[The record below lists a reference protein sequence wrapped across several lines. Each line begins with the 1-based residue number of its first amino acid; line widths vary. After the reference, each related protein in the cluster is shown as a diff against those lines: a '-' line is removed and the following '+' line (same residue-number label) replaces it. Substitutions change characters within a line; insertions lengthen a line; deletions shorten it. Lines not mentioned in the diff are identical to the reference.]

1 MSVLRIRNPS
11 DCDLAPSSTVLNSS
25 LALRTQCLFVST
37 SLRVSIID
45 LNVSLSTRVT
55 GDGSDLGE
63 ECMFPFSH
71 PQFLWKCHVN
81 SPLVN
86 LPLEVDA
93 LIDNGSSLVLIDEG
107 VVMQLGLQTHQL
119 HRPVS
124 VGTAFSSSS
133 MPQKAMVSRYIN
145 LSLSSIDS
153 RFHSC
158 TVCAIIVPSL
168 CKPIIPSVPF
178 LE

>member
-1 MSVLRIRNPS
+1 MDCEELVAVVMPS
-11 DCDLAPSSTVLNSS
+11 M
-25 LALRTQCLFVST
+25 AL
-37 SLRVSIID
+37 
-45 LNVSLSTRVT
+45 

-63 ECMFPFSH
+63 ECMFPFSR
-71 PQFLWKCHVN
+71 PQFLWKCCVN
-81 SPLVN
+81 GPLVD

-93 LIDNGSSLVLIDEG
+93 LIDNGSSLVLIDKG

-133 MPQKAMVSRYIN
+133 MPQKATVSRYIN

-158 TVCAIIVPSL
+158 TVCAIVVPSL
-168 CKPIIPSVPF
+168 CKPIILSVPF